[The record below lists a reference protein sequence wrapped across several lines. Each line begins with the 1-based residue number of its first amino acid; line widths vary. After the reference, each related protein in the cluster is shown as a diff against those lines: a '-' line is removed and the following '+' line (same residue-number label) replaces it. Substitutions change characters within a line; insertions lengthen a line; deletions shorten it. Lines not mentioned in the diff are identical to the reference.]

1 MLQPRSTAIENV
13 RVFNGTDLTAEQ
25 TVVFEGD
32 LITSVSGTTVAAEET
47 VDGRG
52 CVLLPGLIDSHLH
65 IDGQASLEA
74 CARWGLTTVLD
85 MAARDIRTVD
95 PLRNVEGLPTVL
107 TAGVPASAPGGQHVK
122 KMGFPS
128 SSALTDASH
137 AARFVAERV
146 ASGADFIK
154 VIVEDPKVPRTKAL
168 PVEVITALVTAAHQA
183 TKLVVAHAVTTVS
196 IQMADEAG
204 VDVITHAPVNADLA
218 PERLANLLARHVVL
232 IPTLTM
238 MRGVVTTVTGGRVFR
253 VLSTVGIA
261 PKLEFAHA
269 QNAVAACQRAGLT
282 ILAGTDANT
291 EPLVPARPPYGESL
305 HDELALLVAAGL
317 SPAEALRSTTIAPAE
332 VFGLT
337 DRGLIAPGRR
347 ADLLLL
353 DGDPIRDITLTRSI
367 RASWIGGVRTSAP
380 G

>member
-1 MLQPRSTAIENV
+1 MTRPRSTAIENV
-13 RVFNGTDLTAEQ
+13 RVFDGTALSQEQ

-32 LITSVSGTTVAAEET
+32 LITSVSPTAMAAEET

-52 CVLLPGLIDSHLH
+52 RVLLPGLIDSHVH
-65 IDGQASLEA
+65 IDGRASLEA

-85 MAARDIRTVD
+85 MAVRDIRTVD
-95 PLRNVEGLPTVL
+95 ALRQVEALPTVL

-122 KMGFPS
+122 KMGFPA
-128 SSALTDASH
+128 SSALKDTSH
-137 AARFVAERV
+137 AARFVAEQV

-154 VIVEDPKVPRTKAL
+154 VIVEDPKVPGTKAL
-168 PVEVITALVTAAHQA
+168 PVEVIAAVVSAAHKA
-183 TKLVVAHAVTTVS
+183 GKLVVAHAVTTVS
-196 IQMADEAG
+196 VRMADEAG
-204 VDVITHAPVNADLA
+204 VDVITHAPLNADLA
-218 PERLANLLARHVVL
+218 PERLANLLSRGVVL

-238 MRGVVTTVTGGRVFR
+238 MRGVVASVTSGRVFR

-269 QNAVAACQRAGLT
+269 QKAVAACRRAGLT

-305 HDELALLVAAGL
+305 HAELALLVAAGL
-317 SPAEALRSTTIAPAE
+317 SPAEALRSATIAPAE
-332 VFGLT
+332 VFSLS
-337 DRGLIAPGRR
+337 DRGLVAPGRR
-347 ADLLLL
+347 ADLVLL
-353 DGDPIRDITLTRSI
+353 DGDPIRDITMTRSL
-367 RASWIGGVRTSAP
+367 RASWIGGVRSWSP

>member
-1 MLQPRSTAIENV
+1 MTQPRSTAIQNV
-13 RVFNGTDLTAEQ
+13 RVFDGTGLTAEQ
-25 TVVFEGD
+25 TVAFEGD
-32 LITSVSGTTVAAEET
+32 VITSVSSTSRAAEEI

-52 CVLLPGLIDSHLH
+52 LVLLPGLIDSHLH
-65 IDGQASLEA
+65 IDGRASLEA

-85 MAARDIRTVD
+85 MAVRDISTVD
-95 PLRNVEGLPTVL
+95 PLRHVDGLPTVL

-122 KMGFPS
+122 KMGFPT

-137 AARFVAERV
+137 AAAFVAEQA

-154 VIVEDPKVPRTKAL
+154 VIVEDPKVPGTKAL
-168 PVEVITALVTAAHQA
+168 PVEVIAAVVTAAHQA
-183 TKLVVAHAVTTVS
+183 DKVVLAHAATTVS

-204 VDVITHAPVNADLA
+204 VDIITHAPLNADLA
-218 PERLANLLARHVVL
+218 PDRLANLLARHVVL

-238 MRGVVTTVTGGRVFR
+238 MRGVVTTITSGRVFR
-253 VLSTVGIA
+253 VLSAVGIA

-269 QNAVAACQRAGLT
+269 QNSVTACHRAGLT

-317 SPAEALRSTTIAPAE
+317 TPAEALRSATIAPAE

-337 DRGLIAPGRR
+337 DRGLVAPGRR

-353 DGDPIRDITLTRSI
+353 DSDPTRDIAATRSI
-367 RASWIGGVRTSAP
+367 RASWIGGVRSSGPA
-380 G
+380 